1 MKLELT
7 MQIYIFASGI
17 TLIFNSLSS
26 VSSWFYSKSKA
37 KYIVIAQSFAYS
49 LTFIIKI
56 CLIIANYGLFSFIL
70 VYVGE
75 TALTIIYEWIIFFKL
90 EGNHFLKLKTVAIIQ
105 EVRNLFVQGWPII
118 FGSVANMIYLKS
130 DQIMIGQIL
139 NNHELGI
146 YSVAVKLA
154 EVWYFV
160 PSAIATA
167 VMPHLTNLKL
177 SDSKA
182 FEKCLQKYMSIF
194 VGFGYLIGVLMSLF
208 SQPLILILYGSEYI
222 EASQILCVYIWAGVF
237 INMSVLRGQYYVIM
251 EITEYSM
258 WTNLIGALTNI
269 LLNLLLIPI
278 IGGIGAAI
286 ATCISYA
293 LYAYFSSFLF
303 PKLHDIGKI
312 ETKSLFL
319 KGLWEKL

>member
-1 MKLELT
+1 
-7 MQIYIFASGI
+7 
-17 TLIFNSLSS
+17 
-26 VSSWFYSKSKA
+26 
-37 KYIVIAQSFAYS
+37 
-49 LTFIIKI
+49 
-56 CLIIANYGLFSFIL
+56 
-70 VYVGE
+70 
-75 TALTIIYEWIIFFKL
+75 
-90 EGNHFLKLKTVAIIQ
+90 
-105 EVRNLFVQGWPII
+105 
-118 FGSVANMIYLKS
+118 MIYLKS